1 MHFLTPSISGNIP
14 RLYIIKVAKWFM
26 LTMPILMLFYKDMG
40 FTNEEAFRLKAI
52 YSIAIVIFEIPSGYL
67 ADVLGRRTT
76 LIMGA
81 ILGSLGF
88 FFYSIGTGYG
98 YFILAEVTLGIGQS
112 FISGADSALLYDSLK
127 VSNREHKYT
136 KFESINISV
145 GNFAES
151 LGAIAGGALAEIS
164 LRTPFIWQT
173 GVAFIAIP
181 AAFTLVE
188 PARNFSLHKPGFKH
202 ILKIVHYSLFINKE
216 LRWGLIYSSLIGTAT
231 LTMAWVYQLQLNA
244 FGFSEFHIGA
254 TATFLNL
261 LVGVVTLWAYRVER
275 NLSPRIL
282 MFIIT
287 FLIAGGFIAAGLS
300 RTPIMLL
307 VVLAIFYA
315 VRGIATPVLKN
326 VVNVMA
332 PSNIRATVLSIRSLI
347 IRAIFA
353 VIAPLFG
360 WMADL
365 LSLNQALIIIGIVF
379 MILCASFITLFIQS
393 LDDSTK
399 DQ

>member
-1 MHFLTPSISGNIP
+1 
-14 RLYIIKVAKWFM
+14 
-26 LTMPILMLFYKDMG
+26 MG

-76 LIMGA
+76 LIMGS
-81 ILGSLGF
+81 ILGTLGF
-88 FFYSIGTGYG
+88 LFYSIGSGYG
-98 YFILAEVTLGIGQS
+98 YFVLAEITLGIGQS

-127 VSNREHKYT
+127 EDDRHHKYT
-136 KFESINISV
+136 KFESINLSL

-151 LGAIAGGALAEIS
+151 LGAIVGGALAEIS

-188 PARNFSLHKPGFKH
+188 PARSFKLHKPGFKH
-202 ILKIVHYSLFINKE
+202 ILKIVHYSLFTNKN

-231 LTMAWVYQLQLNA
+231 LTMAWVYQLQLDA

-261 LVGVVTLWAYRVER
+261 LVGMVTLWAYRIEK

-282 MFIIT
+282 MIVIT
-287 FLIAGGFIAAGLS
+287 FLITGGFIAAGLS
-300 RTPIMLL
+300 TTPIWLL
-307 VVLAIFYA
+307 VVLSIFYA

-326 VVNVMA
+326 VVNIMA
-332 PSNIRATVLSIRSLI
+332 PSDVRATVLSIRSLI

-353 VIAPLFG
+353 IIAPLFG

-365 LSLNQALIIIGIVF
+365 LSLNQALIIIGIIL
-379 MILCASFITLFIQS
+379 MIVCASFITLFIQS
-393 LDDSTK
+393 LEESTK
-399 DQ
+399 D